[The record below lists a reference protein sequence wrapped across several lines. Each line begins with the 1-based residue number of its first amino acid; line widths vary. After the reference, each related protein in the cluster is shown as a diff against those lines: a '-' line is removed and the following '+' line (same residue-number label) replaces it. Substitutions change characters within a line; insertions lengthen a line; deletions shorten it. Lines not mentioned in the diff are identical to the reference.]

1 MTQTKENS
9 ERKDEKS
16 RVLPKTQPM
25 TSNDLESTKLLSTN
39 NNPKNFRTNYL
50 GSYQNVITI
59 LPDTIYL
66 LFCLKYLKRT

>member
-25 TSNDLESTKLLSTN
+25 TSNDLESTKPLSTN
-39 NNPKNFRTNYL
+39 NNPRNFRTNCP
-50 GSYQNVITI
+50 GSYQNVITM
-59 LPDTIYL
+59 LPDAIYL
-66 LFCLKYLKRT
+66 SFYLKYLKCT